1 MRTRRVLSLAM
12 IMCLM
17 HITTYAQPSTTH
29 NYIKINTYTND
40 NGAYRTRIV
49 YYDELGREEQSIMI
63 GTPLS
68 NQSVVSMTEYDEYG
82 RKSKEWLQGRIG
94 ESDSSFVSTN
104 LLQDSIKSANSNDLN
119 PYSLTQYE
127 ASPLNRPVAQFGP
140 GKQWYDN
147 NKSVRTDYLL
157 NISGDS
163 QLDCKRYSVTY
174 SITNTSISATIVNHG
189 SWNTGSMT
197 VKKTTDEDGNIS
209 YEFMD
214 RNDEVTLIRQ
224 MSGTICYD
232 TYYIR
237 DDWGHLLAVLP
248 PIAADQT
255 KQNNTWYDT
264 STTIANYAYLYCYD
278 KRFRQI
284 GKKLPGCD
292 WIFTIYDRSDY
303 PILTQDGRQR
313 LTGTWTVTI
322 PDVWSRPCIMA
333 TTTGSHS
340 LNTTIGTASVVAT
353 RSGATYTVSGFSF
366 TSQDTLTVNYY
377 DDYTFIGNANI
388 PSSLNY
394 AAQSLYGTN
403 LTNYPA
409 GQLTG
414 VKSLLLNEESTPA
427 YVYKALYYDY
437 HYKPIQTRSTNHL
450 GGTELEF
457 CYYNLPGDLIRS
469 LHVHSAPGKTTRQLK
484 NTYTYDMWGRL
495 LTRNHQIG
503 NSTAVT
509 VVDNT
514 YDAIGRLKSNKR
526 NNNVNLKTTYN
537 YNVRSWLT
545 SLVNPKFTESLYYN
559 VIQYGGTSAA
569 RWGGDISGQTWRFPN
584 GAYQS
589 YDFSYDKLNRLTSA
603 AYTDSD
609 GNDDAF
615 STEYSYDKHGNL
627 TAITRN
633 AITDDIGPLPLDDLY
648 LSYTGNQLTG
658 VSNTAN
664 VYEFSNYY
672 PYLAPGTN
680 AFTYDQNGNT
690 TKDLNK
696 SISSIQY
703 NLLNLPRRI
712 TYTDGSMA
720 TYTYTS
726 LGEKVQVVYSTSQTT
741 ALQPST
747 NVVEANEDMKDSRDD
762 YSRTA
767 MVPTTMNYCGNVIY
781 NGNSLSMILLDG
793 EGYIKIPK
801 TPMYYLYVKDH
812 LDNVRFVAQTNGT
825 VKQTNQYYPFGK
837 RWDDMGET
845 FKQPYLY
852 NGKELDEMHD
862 LSWYDYGARM
872 YEPAL
877 GRFMTMDSMAEKYY
891 NVSPY
896 AYCGN
901 NPTNAI
907 DPDGKHIEVVSKNG
921 EFVICG
927 GEQNDDQS
935 VYLVE
940 GGNRKAIGTTLT
952 PYSFFSE
959 SGQAVVGAHID
970 FSDKSGQDFLNKI
983 TSRTPGL
990 INLLWYMVNAL
1001 GGNDY
1006 DFKRNGANDANY
1018 NNEIYHNRGMKVNV
1032 NGKDYIMSARD
1043 IGNYAAGFMAGQN
1056 GISWSSARWAFD
1068 KLESYQQGKPSTEG
1082 LPTSTAERKGF
1093 DSGRSKA
1100 KSLIINYFQNQKWQR
1115 NSF

>member
-1 MRTRRVLSLAM
+1 
-12 IMCLM
+12 
-17 HITTYAQPSTTH
+17 
-29 NYIKINTYTND
+29 
-40 NGAYRTRIV
+40 
-49 YYDELGREEQSIMI
+49 
-63 GTPLS
+63 
-68 NQSVVSMTEYDEYG
+68 
-82 RKSKEWLQGRIG
+82 
-94 ESDSSFVSTN
+94 
-104 LLQDSIKSANSNDLN
+104 
-119 PYSLTQYE
+119 
-127 ASPLNRPVAQFGP
+127 
-140 GKQWYDN
+140 
-147 NKSVRTDYLL
+147 
-157 NISGDS
+157 
-163 QLDCKRYSVTY
+163 
-174 SITNTSISATIVNHG
+174 
-189 SWNTGSMT
+189 MT
-197 VKKTTDEDGNIS
+197 VTKTTDEDGNIS
-209 YEFMD
+209 YEFRD

-224 MSGTICYD
+224 MSGTICHD

-237 DDWGHLLAVLP
+237 DEWGHLLAVLP

-255 KQNNTWYDT
+255 KNTNTWYSS
-264 STTIANYAYLYCYD
+264 STVIANYAYLYCYD
-278 KRFRQI
+278 KRYRQI
-284 GKKLPGCD
+284 GKKLPGCE
-292 WIFTIYDRSDY
+292 WVFTIYDKSDY
-303 PILTQDGRQR
+303 PVLTQDGRQR
-313 LTGTWTVTI
+313 DLTPKEWTVTI

-333 TTTGSHS
+333 TKTGSHS

-353 RSGATYTVSGFSF
+353 RSGATYSTTGF
-366 TSQDTLTVNYY
+366 TYTPRDTLIVNYY

-388 PSSLNY
+388 PTSLNY
-394 AAQSLYGTN
+394 VTQSTYGTN
-403 LTNYPA
+403 LTSYPA

-414 VKSLLLNEESTPA
+414 VKSLLLNDDPTPV
-427 YVYKALYYDY
+427 YVYKAIFYDY
-437 HYKPIQTRSTNHL
+437 HYKPVQTRSTNHL
-450 GGTELEF
+450 GGTEFEF
-457 CYYNLPGDLIRS
+457 CFYDLPGYLKRS
-469 LHVHSAPGKTTRQLK
+469 LHVHSAPDKTTRQLK
-484 NTYTYDMWGRL
+484 NTYTYDTWGRL
-495 LTRNHQIG
+495 KTRIHQIG
-503 NSTAVT
+503 SSTAVT
-509 VVDNT
+509 LVDNT
-514 YDAIGRLKSNKR
+514 YDAIGRLKTNIR
-526 NNNVNLKTTYN
+526 NNNTNLKTTYN

-559 VIQYGGTSAA
+559 VVQYGGTSAA
-569 RWGGDISGQTWRFPN
+569 RWGGDISGTTWCFPS

-603 AYTDSD
+603 VYSDSD
-609 GNDDAF
+609 DNDDAF
-615 STEYSYDKHGNL
+615 STSYSYDKHGNI

-633 AITDDIGPLPLDDLY
+633 AITDDIGPLPLDELH

-712 TYTDGSMA
+712 TYSDGSMA

-726 LGEKVQVVYSTSQTT
+726 LGEKVQIVYSTSQTT
-741 ALQPST
+741 ASQPST
-747 NVVEANEDMKDSRDD
+747 NVTEANEDMKGSRDNNL
-762 YSRTA
+762 RTA

-812 LDNVRFVAQTNGT
+812 LGNVRFVAQTNGT

>member
-29 NYIKINTYTND
+29 NYIKIKTYTND
-40 NGAYRTRIV
+40 NGANRTKIV
-49 YYDELGREEQSIMI
+49 YYDELGREEQNIMI

-94 ESDSSFVSTN
+94 AYDSSFVSTN

-209 YEFMD
+209 YEFRD

-237 DDWGHLLAVLP
+237 DDWGNLLAVLP

-255 KQNNTWYDT
+255 KNTNTWYSS
-264 STTIANYAYLYCYD
+264 STVIANYAYLYCYD
-278 KRFRQI
+278 KRYRQI
-284 GKKLPGCD
+284 GKKLPGCE
-292 WIFTIYDRSDY
+292 WVFTIYDKSDY
-303 PILTQDGRQR
+303 PVLTQDGRQR
-313 LTGTWTVTI
+313 DLTPKEWTVTI
-322 PDVWSRPCIMA
+322 PDAWGRPCKIE
-333 TTTGSHS
+333 TKTGTHN
-340 LNTTIGTASVVAT
+340 LNNDNVCSASVIAT
-353 RSGATYTVSGFSF
+353 RSGTDYTVSGFSY
-366 TSQDTLTVNYY
+366 TPKSTLTVNYY
-377 DDYTFIGNANI
+377 DDYTFIGNDNI

-394 AAQSLYGTN
+394 QAQSLYGTK
-403 LTNYPA
+403 LTDTPA

-414 VKSLLLNEESTPA
+414 IKSLLLNDDPTPV
-427 YVYKALYYDY
+427 YVYKAIFYDY

-457 CYYNLPGDLIRS
+457 CFYDLPGYLKRS

-509 VVDNT
+509 VVDNN
-514 YDAIGRLKSNKR
+514 YDAIGRLKINKR
-526 NNNVNLKTTYN
+526 NNNTNLKTTYN

-559 VIQYGGTSAA
+559 VVQYGGTSAA

-603 AYTDSD
+603 VYTDSD

-712 TYTDGSMA
+712 TYSDGSMA

-741 ALQPST
+741 ASQPST
-747 NVVEANEDMKDSRDD
+747 NIVEASEDMKGSRDNNL
-762 YSRTA
+762 RTA

-781 NGNSLSMILLDG
+781 NGNSLSRILLDG
-793 EGYIKIPK
+793 EGYATISKIP
-801 TPMYYLYVKDH
+801 TYYFFIKDH
-812 LDNVRFVAQTNGT
+812 LGNTRATLQSNGT

-852 NGKELDEMHD
+852 NCKELDEMHD

-877 GRFMTMDSMAEKYY
+877 GRFMTIDPMAEKYY
-891 NVSPY
+891 NIS
-896 AYCGN
+896 AYCAN
-901 NPTNAI
+901 NPVNYVDLHGDSLTLSGTIQDIELAVSIYNKGLGGFYTVNA
-907 DPDGKHIEVVSKNG
+907 DKNGLLSLSPVDGKNFGNMSETQKYFYNMLDKVINGNGMATINIEHGSDVLIGDISNYKIDISDIMNIG
-921 EFVICG
+921 DGPYISSE
-927 GEQNDDQS
+927 S
-935 VYLVE
+935 VLGHETLEEYLV
-940 GGNRKAIGTTLT
+940 
-952 PYSFFSE
+952 
-959 SGQAVVGAHID
+959 Q
-970 FSDKSGQDFLNKI
+970 
-983 TSRTPGL
+983 
-990 INLLWYMVNAL
+990 
-1001 GGNDY
+1001 
-1006 DFKRNGANDANY
+1006 
-1018 NNEIYHNRGMKVNV
+1018 
-1032 NGKDYIMSARD
+1032 
-1043 IGNYAAGFMAGQN
+1043 
-1056 GISWSSARWAFD
+1056 
-1068 KLESYQQGKPSTEG
+1068 
-1082 LPTSTAERKGF
+1082 TSTAGK
-1093 DSGRSKA
+1093 SKMD
-1100 KSLIINYFQNQKWQR
+1100 IINSAHLKASGFERLITGSYLDPINRIIVNDKMKIPVVGKNHSITIHFNNNNVKSVTR
-1115 NSF
+1115 

>member
-1 MRTRRVLSLAM
+1 MRTVKKHFVIIILCLA
-12 IMCLM
+12 
-17 HITTYAQPSTTH
+17 HVVSYADPTTTH
-29 NYIKINTYTND
+29 NYIKIKTYTD
-40 NGAYRTRIV
+40 ASGTYRSRII
-49 YYDELGREEQSIMI
+49 YYDELGREEQNIMI
-63 GTPLS
+63 GASQTYNS
-68 NQSVVSMTEYDEYG
+68 IASMTEYDEYG
-82 RKSKEWLQGRIG
+82 RKSREWLQGRIIG
-94 ESDSSFVSTN
+94 VDSSFVDTIQ
-104 LLQDSIKSANSNDLN
+104 LQDSIKSANSNDLN

-189 SWNTGSMT
+189 SWGTGSMT
-197 VKKTTDEDGNIS
+197 VTKTTDEDGNIS
-209 YEFMD
+209 YEFRD

-224 MSGTICYD
+224 MSGTICHD

-237 DDWGHLLAVLP
+237 DEWGHLLAVLP

-255 KQNNTWYDT
+255 KNTNTWYSS
-264 STTIANYAYLYCYD
+264 STVIANYAYLYCYD
-278 KRFRQI
+278 KRYRQI
-284 GKKLPGCD
+284 GKKLPGCE
-292 WIFTIYDRSDY
+292 WVFTIYDKSDY
-303 PILTQDGRQR
+303 PVLTQDGRQR
-313 LTGTWTVTI
+313 NLTPKEWTVTI

-333 TTTGSHS
+333 TKTGTHY
-340 LNTTIGTASVVAT
+340 LNTTVGTASVVAT
-353 RSGATYTVSGFSF
+353 RSAADYTVSGFSY
-366 TSQDTLTVNYY
+366 TPKSTLTVNYY
-377 DDYTFIGNANI
+377 DDYTFIGNDNI

-394 AAQSLYGTN
+394 QAQSLYGTK
-403 LTNYPA
+403 LTDTPA

-414 VKSLLLNEESTPA
+414 IKSLLLNDDPTPV
-427 YVYKALYYDY
+427 YVYKAIFYDY
-437 HYKPIQTRSTNHL
+437 HYKPVQTRSTNHL
-450 GGTELEF
+450 GGTEFEF
-457 CYYNLPGDLIRS
+457 CFYDLPGYLKRS

-484 NTYTYDMWGRL
+484 NTYTYDTWGRL
-495 LTRNHQIG
+495 KTRIHQIG
-503 NSTAVT
+503 SSTAVT
-509 VVDNT
+509 LVDNT
-514 YDAIGRLKSNKR
+514 YDAIGRQKINKR
-526 NNNVNLKTTYN
+526 NNNAYLKTTYN

-559 VIQYGGTSAA
+559 VVQYGGTSAA
-569 RWGGDISGQTWRFPN
+569 RWGGDISGTTWCFPS

-603 AYTDSD
+603 VYSDSD
-609 GNDDAF
+609 DNDDAF
-615 STEYSYDKHGNL
+615 STSYSYDKHGNI

-633 AITDDIGPLPLDDLY
+633 AITDDIGPLPLDELH

-712 TYTDGSMA
+712 TYSDGSMA

-741 ALQPST
+741 ASQPST
-747 NVVEANEDMKDSRDD
+747 NIVEASEDMKGSRDNNL
-762 YSRTA
+762 RTA

-781 NGNSLSMILLDG
+781 NGNSLSRILLDG
-793 EGYIKIPK
+793 EGYVIIPK
-801 TPMYYLYVKDH
+801 TPIYYFFIKDH
-812 LDNVRFVAQTNGT
+812 LGNTRATLQSNGT

-837 RWDDMGET
+837 RWNDMGET

-877 GRFMTMDSMAEKYY
+877 GRFMTMDPMAEKYY
-891 NVSPY
+891 RVSPY
-896 AYCGN
+896 VYCLN
-901 NPTNAI
+901 NPINKVDEEGESPISSFVKLLAKQSAKNAI
-907 DPDGKHIEVVSKNG
+907 RTYARNNIQRRLGRYMTKDMAKQFGKEIDNIVSSMDDSWWEVGLEMLPGVGDVYGAGKFGIKAAKAYRRLQNLENKYAKRIHKSLDETGKKKFEKSMRSKGVNDARKDQKAGIGHKGEPLYEKGNDVEGHHIETVSEHPEKMTDPENIK
-921 EFVICG
+921 FLHH
-927 GEQNDDQS
+927 ND
-935 VYLVE
+935 
-940 GGNRKAIGTTLT
+940 
-952 PYSFFSE
+952 
-959 SGQAVVGAHID
+959 H
-970 FSDKSGQDFLNKI
+970 
-983 TSRTPGL
+983 
-990 INLLWYMVNAL
+990 VNTH
-1001 GGNDY
+1001 
-1006 DFKRNGANDANY
+1006 K
-1018 NNEIYHNRGMKVNV
+1018 
-1032 NGKDYIMSARD
+1032 
-1043 IGNYAAGFMAGQN
+1043 
-1056 GISWSSARWAFD
+1056 
-1068 KLESYQQGKPSTEG
+1068 
-1082 LPTSTAERKGF
+1082 
-1093 DSGRSKA
+1093 
-1100 KSLIINYFQNQKWQR
+1100 NQK
-1115 NSF
+1115 